1 MRYFLPECL
10 AGRCEGPAYTRWLRG
25 RAVAHVLR
33 DRKRKVEGVTVA
45 GYKKAIYEA
54 VCSGG
59 DADYYTGEPLN
70 WKLISTYR
78 NPESAAGRTKYKA
91 QFAQLPTVDHTLD
104 DEGNPKFVIC
114 PWRVNDAKGDLS
126 LAEFYA
132 LCESVLRHRD
142 RGLSAHAPDNVFS

>member
-78 NPESAAGRTKYKA
+78 NPESAAGRTKSEG
-91 QFAQLPTVDHTLD
+91 QFAELPTVDHTLD
-104 DEGNPKFVIC
+104 VEATRIRHLPLA
-114 PWRVNDAKGDLS
+114 VNDAKGDLS

-132 LCESVLRHRD
+132 LCESVLRHRNKGVQP
-142 RGLSAHAPDNVFS
+142 RS